1 MRNLTLTVMAVSI
14 LSGSAAANITYSET
28 LDIYTVQDRR
38 FRQYWSHEN
47 PALTAADQPMTAEQ
61 YQQALLEG
69 QIADATLTI
78 VIDSADLQD
87 DLMVRVRD
95 EDNLWHDL
103 GYISTV
109 EIPDD
114 LGPIAGPDSYS
125 GHLTSTTFD
134 IDPDWLGGLGV
145 AVSSPYGLSR
155 PLEIETSTLSVV
167 LYQPAPGAVLLGGI
181 GVVLVGWL
189 RRRRVI

>member
-1 MRNLTLTVMAVSI
+1 MRNLMLTVMTVLV
-14 LSGSAAANITYSET
+14 LSSSAAANITYSET
-28 LDIYTVQDRR
+28 LDIYTVQNRR

-69 QIADATLTI
+69 RIADATLTI

-109 EIPDD
+109 EITDD

-134 IDPDWLGGLGV
+134 IDPAWLGGLGV
-145 AVSSPYGLSR
+145 AVSAPYGLSR

-181 GVVLVGWL
+181 GVSLVVWL
-189 RRRRVI
+189 RRRGTI